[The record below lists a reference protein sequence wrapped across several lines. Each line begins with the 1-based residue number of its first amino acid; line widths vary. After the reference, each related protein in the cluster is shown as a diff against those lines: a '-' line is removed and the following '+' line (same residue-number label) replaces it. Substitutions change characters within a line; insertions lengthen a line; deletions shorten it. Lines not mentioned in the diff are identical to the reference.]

1 MNMTLIPMQVS
12 TVQSLIRYNK
22 TQIKELETESAYLKH
37 LIQLY
42 FNSANP
48 LTPNSTLSH
57 TAFLCLNAAKDDLA
71 KIKKQIKMLSEV
83 QYSLKYSI
91 R

>member
-22 TQIKELETESAYLKH
+22 TQIKELETDRDYLKH

-42 FNSANP
+42 FNSCNP
-48 LTPNSTLSH
+48 VDPYSVLSY
-57 TAFLCLNAAKDDLA
+57 TSFSCLNKCKDELQA
-71 KIKKQIKMLSEV
+71 VNKKLKMLAEA
-83 QYSLKYSI
+83 QFSLKYSI